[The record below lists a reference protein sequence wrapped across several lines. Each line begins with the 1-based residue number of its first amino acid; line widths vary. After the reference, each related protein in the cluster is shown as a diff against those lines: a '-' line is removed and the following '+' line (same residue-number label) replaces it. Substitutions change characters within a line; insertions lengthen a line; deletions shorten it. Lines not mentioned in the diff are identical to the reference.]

1 MRVIR
6 TRLAEQDL
14 IEVWRHIARDD
25 LKAADRLLDELER
38 RTKLLSWYPEIGRKR
53 PDIALDLRYIPSGNY
68 LILYRVVEDYVEV
81 VRYVHGR
88 RDLRQVI

>member
-88 RDLRQVI
+88 RDLRR